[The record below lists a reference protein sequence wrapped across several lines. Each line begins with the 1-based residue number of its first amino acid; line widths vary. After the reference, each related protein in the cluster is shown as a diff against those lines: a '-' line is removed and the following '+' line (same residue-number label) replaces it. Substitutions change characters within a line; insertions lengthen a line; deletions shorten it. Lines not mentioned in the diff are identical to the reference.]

1 MSKVKENK
9 IGGLLKELENDY
21 TFLNT
26 PEERKQFVFD
36 FMMILI
42 EI

>member
-1 MSKVKENK
+1 MEPTKENK
-9 IGGLLKELENDY
+9 IGRLLKELENDE
-21 TFLNT
+21 TFLNS

-36 FMMILI
+36 FFMILI